1 MSVSEGLEGKRVIVT
16 GAAGGFGA
24 AIARKFGAAGA
35 QVLVADLDEVGARD
49 VAGTIEGAVP
59 VQVDVTSPLQIQAM
73 VSTAMDAFGG
83 LDILINNAGTT
94 HRSGP
99 TVDLDVE
106 TFDAQVALNVR
117 SVFLG
122 AKYAVPHMEEGSV
135 IVNTASIAGKRPRP
149 GVVTYN
155 ATKGAVL
162 TLTRGLAN
170 ELAPRI
176 RVNAVCPVA
185 AQTNFMTRS
194 SAGFRWDG

>member
-1 MSVSEGLEGKRVIVT
+1 MSVVEAFGGKRVIVT

-24 AIARKFGAAGA
+24 GLARKVGPAGA
-35 QVLVADLDEVGARD
+35 RVVVADLDEVGARD

-59 VQVDVTSPLQIQAM
+59 VQVDVTSALQIQAM

-99 TVDLDVE
+99 TVDLDVK

-122 AKYAVPHMEEGSV
+122 AKYAVPHME
-135 IVNTASIAGKRPRP
+135 
-149 GVVTYN
+149 
-155 ATKGAVL
+155 
-162 TLTRGLAN
+162 
-170 ELAPRI
+170 
-176 RVNAVCPVA
+176 
-185 AQTNFMTRS
+185 
-194 SAGFRWDG
+194 DGWV